1 MPRTLSYLL
10 ESIQF
15 YSSLQENQLR
25 GKWSIEEVMVN
36 CFPIVDSLMSQ
47 GVSSSCRMMA
57 VVKVISYGVFVYC
70 LLVTRDIITTARKVI
85 WI

>member
-1 MPRTLSYLL
+1 MPLTLSYLL
-10 ESIQF
+10 GSIQF
-15 YSSLQENQLR
+15 SSLLQENQLR
-25 GKWSIEEVMVN
+25 GKWPIEEIMGN

-47 GVSSSCRMMA
+47 DMSSSCRMMA

-70 LLVTRDIITTARKVI
+70 LLVTRGIVTTVMKVI